1 MARVLIVDDSR
12 TSRRMLSNILEG
24 FGHEVVAEAKNGVE
38 GIEKYRE
45 FKPDLVTLDITMP
58 EMDGLGALDVIIDED
73 PEANVIMVTAAGQ
86 KEKMVEAIKRGA
98 LEFMQKPFDPDQIES
113 VIESIIG

>member
-1 MARVLIVDDSR
+1 MYHCEVDDFYLIP
-12 TSRRMLSNILEG
+12 TAEVPVTNI
-24 FGHEVVAEAKNGVE
+24 
-38 GIEKYRE
+38 YR
-45 FKPDLVTLDITMP
+45 
-58 EMDGLGALDVIIDED
+58 DVIIDED

-113 VIESIIG
+113 VIESITG